1 MLQASLFHPP
11 PFCLF
16 TFEQD
21 GLTPS
26 GVNVGGCEV
35 FQALVIAP
43 MVVVADERRHVILEI
58 TGQEVVF
65 QQDSV
70 LQRLMPALDLALGL
84 RMIGRTARVRH
95 TFVFQIISQAG

>member
-35 FQALVIAP
+35 FQALVIAL
-43 MVVVADERRHVILEI
+43 MVVVSDERRHVILEI

-65 QQDSV
+65 
-70 LQRLMPALDLALGL
+70 QRLMPALDLALGL